1 MKKFMTILI
10 LTVICV
16 ICAIGF
22 TACKDSATI
31 KSVVINE
38 NGDLIITYTDDSII
52 NAGKV
57 VDNENPN
64 GLDFYLKNDGTYEVY
79 VGKAK
84 LLGSIEIPSTY
95 KGKAV
100 SSIGYEAF
108 YSCTRLENL
117 TIPNSI
123 TNIENRAFHGCY
135 SLTNITFGGTV
146 SQWEAISKGIN
157 WKSYISSSCM
167 VHCSDGDI
175 NI

>member
-1 MKKFMTILI
+1 MKKILTILV
-10 LTVICV
+10 LSLVCV
-16 ICAIGF
+16 LCAIGF

-38 NGDLIITYTDDSII
+38 NGDLIITYTDDSIV

-57 VDNENPN
+57 IDNENPK

-84 LLGSIEIPSTY
+84 LLGHIEIPSTY
-95 KGKAV
+95 NGKAV

-108 YSCTRLENL
+108 YSCTRLESL

-123 TNIENRAFHGCY
+123 KSIDNYAFKYCN
-135 SLTNITFGGTV
+135 SLTDITFGGTV
-146 SQWEAISKGIN
+146 SQWEAISKAIN
-157 WKSYISSSCM
+157 WKGHYTLNCI